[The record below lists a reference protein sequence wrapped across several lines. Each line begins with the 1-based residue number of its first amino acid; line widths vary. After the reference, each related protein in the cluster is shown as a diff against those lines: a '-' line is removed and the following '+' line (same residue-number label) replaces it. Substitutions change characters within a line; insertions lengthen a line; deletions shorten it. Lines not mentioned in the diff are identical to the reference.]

1 MFADDFKKGGR
12 GRLLAF
18 IPVNYSG
25 IVPECK
31 YMKEIRKFI
40 ASRTQIYFAQ
50 ERETGYLCLE

>member
-1 MFADDFKKGGR
+1 MFADDFKKRGT
-12 GRLLAF
+12 GRLLA

-40 ASRTQIYFAQ
+40 AFLTQIYFAQ
-50 ERETGYLCLE
+50 ERETDYLCLE